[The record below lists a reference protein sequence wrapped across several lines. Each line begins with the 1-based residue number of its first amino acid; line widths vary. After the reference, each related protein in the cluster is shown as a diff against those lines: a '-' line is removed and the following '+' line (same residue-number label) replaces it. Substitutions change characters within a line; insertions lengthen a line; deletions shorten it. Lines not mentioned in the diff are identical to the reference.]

1 MRSSRVALLWTIAV
15 ATAASPRTLA
25 AQSAGDLLG
34 QGVTAYQKLEYDAAV
49 ALLRES
55 LMRSSPVAL
64 PDSQRARALCY
75 LAATQLFQGRR
86 DSAAAAFQ
94 TLVRLDPRYRP
105 DELVFPP
112 QVTNLFEEVR
122 RTTKVLRVE
131 VPPQTEL
138 HARLESFTARLIT
151 SSMQNV
157 VVTLTRDDGTVVR
170 GLYDGPV
177 ADSMAVKWD
186 GLTAGGVLP
195 DDGRYVLRVAPKPIT
210 LEGPRPM
217 QVALDIT
224 QVQPDT
230 LAWPPLPMGP
240 GLLPERTSSTPALGS
255 LAAGGLAAGAVVA
268 LPSLFGRRSDATGA
282 RFVVAAAV
290 SIAGIV
296 GFVVHQPRPI
306 EANIK
311 ANEPARREW
320 LRKVDAV
327 KAENAKRRSAVRLAI
342 RAGPVTV
349 ADRGAP

>member
-1 MRSSRVALLWTIAV
+1 MRSPRVALLLTIAV
-15 ATAASPRTLA
+15 TAILPSPLA

-34 QGVTAYQKLEYDAAV
+34 RGVAAYQKLEYDAAV

-64 PDSQRARALCY
+64 PDSQRARALSY
-75 LAATQLFQGRR
+75 LAATELFQGRR

-105 DELVFPP
+105 DELIFPP

-122 RTTKVLRVE
+122 RATKVLKVE

-138 HARLESFTARLIT
+138 HARLEWFTARLIT
-151 SSMQNV
+151 SSVQNV
-157 VVTLTRDDGTVVR
+157 TVTLARDDGTPIR
-170 GLYDGPV
+170 TLYDGPV
-177 ADSMAVKWD
+177 ADSLAVKWD

-195 DDGRYVLRVAPKPIT
+195 DAGRYILRVASKPIT
-210 LEGPRPM
+210 PEGPRPM
-217 QVALDIT
+217 QVPLDIS

-230 LAWPPLPMGP
+230 LAWPPPPMGP
-240 GLLPERTSSTPALGS
+240 GLLPERTSSTPALSS

-268 LPSLFGRRSDATGA
+268 LPSLFGRRADATGA
-282 RFVVAAAV
+282 RFAVAAAV
-290 SIAGIV
+290 SLAGIV

-306 EANIK
+306 EANIR

-320 LRKVDAV
+320 QRQVDAV
-327 KAENAKRRSAVRLAI
+327 KAENAKRRGAVRLAI